1 MKQKK
6 VLDSFALLA
15 YLKMEGRYKK
25 VKDLLASEEVHLVI
39 NEINVGETFCIL
51 ARERGIEKA
60 EYFVN
65 TILPSL
71 PIETVP
77 NTLRDVIEAARIKS
91 THSISYADCFVVATA
106 AREDAAIITGDPE
119 FKKVQKAVAIDWMI

>member
-1 MKQKK
+1 MKQRK

-25 VKDLLASEEVHLVI
+25 VKDFLASEEVHLVI
-39 NEINVGETFCIL
+39 NEINVGETFYIL

>member
-25 VKDLLASEEVHLVI
+25 VKDFLASEEVHLVI
-39 NEINVGETFCIL
+39 NEINVGETFYIL

>member
-1 MKQKK
+1 

-39 NEINVGETFCIL
+39 NEINVGETFYIL